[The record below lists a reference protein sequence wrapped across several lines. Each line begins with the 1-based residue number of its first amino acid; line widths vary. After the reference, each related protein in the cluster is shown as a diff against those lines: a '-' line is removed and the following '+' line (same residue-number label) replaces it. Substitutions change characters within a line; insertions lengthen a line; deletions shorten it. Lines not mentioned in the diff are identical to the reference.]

1 MLNVVNREKLGT
13 RAAKKLR
20 LQGMIP
26 VSIQGIG
33 KPNLDAAINEDEFLT
48 LRRAHEHVFDLTY
61 ADGKE
66 DTALVRELQWD
77 VIRERIIHV
86 EFRRIVRGQ
95 KTELV
100 VDIRFEGQPKGGVTN
115 QLVSQVTILA
125 LPRNIPDGLE
135 VDMEGLEPG
144 EAVHASDIELPEGV
158 ELVTEDETV
167 LATVT
172 IPRGIEETPVGEE
185 GLAEGEEAPEGEDA
199 AAASEDAPP
208 EAPAGE
214 KTD

>member
-61 ADGKE
+61 EDGKE

-172 IPRGIEETPVGEE
+172 IPRGIEETPVEE
-185 GLAEGEEAPEGEDA
+185 GELAEGEEAPEGEDA

-214 KTD
+214 ETD

>member
-1 MLNVVNREKLGT
+1 MLNVVKREELGT

-33 KPNLDAAINEDEFLT
+33 KPNLDAAISENEFLT

-61 ADGKE
+61 EDGKE

-100 VDIRFEGQPKGGVTN
+100 VDIKFEGQPKGGVTN
-115 QLVSQVTILA
+115 QLVSQVRILA
-125 LPRNIPDGLE
+125 LPRNIPDGLH

-144 EAVHASDIELPEGV
+144 EMVHASDIELPEGV
-158 ELVTEDETV
+158 ELVSDDETV
-167 LATVT
+167 IATVT
-172 IPRGIEETPVGEE
+172 VPRGLEETPVEEGEAVEGEE
-185 GLAEGEEAPEGEDA
+185 VAEGGEEAPE
-199 AAASEDAPP
+199 ASEGTPDKK
-208 EAPAGE
+208 EE
-214 KTD
+214 KD